1 MENDPTVALYDFYG
15 WVHANRKR
23 VLAGAIV
30 AALIAAIAGF
40 VMWNNSQKEASAVQA
55 LLTAPSFLGTA
66 TPGDAAAARA
76 LLAISQDYS
85 GTSAGG
91 AAQMLGARELYLGG
105 KYADAQAEFTKFIA
119 AHSSSPLLPQ
129 ANIGIAACLE
139 AQGKIADAV
148 QQYKKVTS
156 LYATIPNIIIPVK
169 LTLGRLSEED
179 NKPDQ
184 AVGFY
189 KDLVSLQDPS
199 DPWVAEASERL
210 RLLIAKHPELNPF
223 QSQSAAAAP
232 SPALTPSEAEMQ
244 LLAPPGSAAPGAQVA
259 APASVNPSSSANPP
273 GTNAT
278 PADKP

>member
-1 MENDPTVALYDFYG
+1 M
-15 WVHANRKR
+15 
-23 VLAGAIV
+23 LA
-30 AALIAAIAGF
+30 
-40 VMWNNSQKEASAVQA
+40 
-55 LLTAPSFLGTA
+55 
-66 TPGDAAAARA
+66 
-76 LLAISQDYS
+76 
-85 GTSAGG
+85 
-91 AAQMLGARELYLGG
+91 ARELYLGG

-179 NKPDQ
+179 SKPDQ
-184 AVGFY
+184 AVGYY
-189 KDLVSLQDPS
+189 KDLVSLQDPN

-223 QSQSAAAAP
+223 QSQSAAAPP
-232 SPALTPSEAEMQ
+232 STVLTPSEAEMQ
-244 LLAPPGSAAPGAQVA
+244 LLAPPGSAAPGPRRPLRRQAIQVLPSLRRPPMPHPLA
-259 APASVNPSSSANPP
+259 SHEPQAPHP
-273 GTNAT
+273 GGR
-278 PADKP
+278 PV